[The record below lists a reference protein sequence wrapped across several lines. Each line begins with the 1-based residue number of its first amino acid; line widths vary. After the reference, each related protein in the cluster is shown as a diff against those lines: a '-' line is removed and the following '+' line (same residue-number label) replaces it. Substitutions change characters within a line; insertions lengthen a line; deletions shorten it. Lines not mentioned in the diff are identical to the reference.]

1 VLYALSYLALG
12 AVVGLLAGLLGI
24 GGGVIIIVGLLEV
37 FKHLNFGQAH
47 IMHMAL
53 GTSMAS
59 ILFGSLS
66 SLRAHQSLGSVD
78 WTIVRGLTP
87 GILIGGFLATF
98 AAAQVS
104 SAVLKVIF
112 ALFMTYTAVQ
122 MLVNAKPKPNRELPR
137 GPGMFVAGNVVGAI
151 SSLVG
156 VGGAAITIPFM
167 TWCNVHMHRAIGTA
181 AALGFPV
188 SLFGTLGYIANGWNI
203 PGRPEWSLG
212 FVYLPACLGIVLTS
226 TLTAPFGARLSRKLP
241 VAMLKKIFACLL
253 FVLAAKLG
261 SGLLWG

>member
-1 VLYALSYLALG
+1 MLFALSYLALG
-12 AVVGLLAGLLGI
+12 AVVGIFAGLLGI
-24 GGGVIIIVGLLEV
+24 GGGVIIIVGLLEL
-37 FKHLNFGQAH
+37 FKLLHFGQTH

-53 GTSMAS
+53 GTSMAC

-78 WTIVRGLTP
+78 WLVVRQLTP

-104 SAVLKVIF
+104 SAVLKLIFVIF
-112 ALFMTYTAVQ
+112 MVYTATQ
-122 MLVNAKPKPNRELPR
+122 MLVNTKPKPHRNLP
-137 GPGMFVAGNVVGAI
+137 GVLGMLVAGNVIGAV

-167 TWCNVHMHRAIGTA
+167 IWCNVHMHRAIGTA
-181 AALGFPV
+181 AAVGFPV
-188 SLFGTLGYIANGWNI
+188 SLFGTLGYIVNGWDA

-212 FVYLPACLGIVLTS
+212 FVYLPACVGIAITS
-226 TLTAPFGARLSRKLP
+226 MLAAPFGARLGRRLP
-241 VAMLKKIFACLL
+241 VATLKKIFVGLL
-253 FVLAAKLG
+253 FLLATKLVT
-261 SGLLWG
+261 SLF

>member
-1 VLYALSYLALG
+1 MLYVVAYLALG
-12 AVVGLLAGLLGI
+12 AIVGVFAGLLGI
-24 GGGVIIIVGLLEV
+24 CGGVIIIVGLLEI
-37 FKHLNFGQAH
+37 FKHLHFGQAH

-53 GTSMAS
+53 GTSMAC

-78 WTIVRGLTP
+78 WPIVRRLTP

-104 SAVLKVIF
+104 STVLKIIF
-112 ALFMTYTAVQ
+112 VVFMVYTATQ
-122 MLVNAKPKPNRELPR
+122 MLLNAKPKPHRNLP
-137 GPGMFVAGNVVGAI
+137 GSLGMLVAGNVIGAV

-156 VGGAAITIPFM
+156 VGGAAIAIPFM

-188 SLFGTLGYIANGWNI
+188 SLFGTLGYVVNGWGAL
-203 PGRPEWSLG
+203 GRPDWSLG
-212 FVYLPACLGIVLTS
+212 FVYLPACLGIAMTS
-226 TLTAPFGARLSRKLP
+226 VLTAPFGARLSRRLP
-241 VAMLKKIFACLL
+241 VPILKKIFACLL
-253 FVLAAKLG
+253 FLLATKLV
-261 SGLLWG
+261 SSLF